1 MLPIS
6 LKKQFKSRL
15 KNEADQKILI
25 ITKPHLGL
33 NLKKRWTGRERHEK
47 RKQIQ
52 TCRLRLT
59 EKAKMRVKKEFGNC
73 VR

>member
-6 LKKQFKSRL
+6 LKNNLTAGLSI

-33 NLKKRWTGRERHEK
+33 NLKKTMDRK
-47 RKQIQ
+47 RK
-52 TCRLRLT
+52 TRET
-59 EKAKMRVKKEFGNC
+59 ETDSDMQA
-73 VR
+73 